1 MRQNRSTRRGCRK
14 QRKTFSL
21 LRALIYEVNY
31 APEPISTG
39 KYTGEL
45 GEWLASRGH
54 EVRAVA
60 APPYYPAWRVGE
72 GYSSARY
79 ARERVVGTEVWRCP
93 VWIPARP
100 TGLKRLLHQAS
111 FAASSFPVMIRQSLW
126 RPDVVI
132 VVEPSLFC
140 APAGLLAARLG
151 GGQAWLH
158 VQDFEVDAA
167 LDLGLVKGRALRRA
181 LYGAERWLMK
191 RFTGVS
197 TITEA
202 MRRRVLKKGVRENQ
216 AHLVPN
222 WADIQS
228 VRPTTPDEGTRLR
241 FGANPDDALVLYAGN
256 IGEKQGLE
264 LVLEAARLLRGRG
277 DIRFAMV
284 GEGAA
289 RERLERRANE
299 LELEN
304 LSFFPV
310 QPREQLSSMLAA
322 GDVHLV
328 IQRREAADLV
338 MPSKLTNILAAG
350 RPAVATADPGTEL
363 YNVLRG
369 HDCGVMSAPGD
380 PEELA
385 AAIAALADDPESR
398 KRLGGNARRYAEK
411 HLDKDEILAGFERVL
426 QEHLG

>member
-1 MRQNRSTRRGCRK
+1 MRV
-14 QRKTFSL
+14 
-21 LRALIYEVNY
+21 LIYEANY

-45 GEWLASRGH
+45 GEWLALRGH
-54 EVRAVA
+54 EVRVVA
-60 APPYYPAWRVGE
+60 APPYYPAWRVEE
-72 GYSSARY
+72 GYSAARY

-100 TGLKRLLHQAS
+100 TGFKRLLHQAS
-111 FAASSFPVMIRQSLW
+111 FAASSFPFMLRQSLW

-151 GGQAWLH
+151 GGRAWLH

-202 MRRRVLKKGVRENQ
+202 MRRRVMKKGVSEAR

-222 WADIQS
+222 WADIES
-228 VRPTTPDEGTRLR
+228 VCPTTPDEGTRLG
-241 FGANPDDALVLYAGN
+241 FGANPNDVLVLYAGN
-256 IGEKQGLE
+256 MGEKQGLE
-264 LVLEAARLLRGRG
+264 LVLQAAWLLRERRG
-277 DIRFAMV
+277 IRFAMV
-284 GEGAA
+284 GDGAA

-304 LSFFPV
+304 LSFFGV
-310 QPREQLSSMLAA
+310 QPREQLPSMLAA
-322 GDVHLV
+322 GDIHLV
-328 IQRREAADLV
+328 VQRREAADLV

-350 RPAVATADPGTEL
+350 RAAVATADPGTEL
-363 YNVLRG
+363 YNVLHG
-369 HDCGVMSAPGD
+369 HDCGILTTPGD

-385 AAIAALADDPESR
+385 ASIESLADDPESR
-398 KRLGGNARRYAEK
+398 EQMGRNARRYAES
-411 HLDKDEILAGFERVL
+411 HLDRDEILAEFEDVL
-426 QEHLG
+426 RKSCR